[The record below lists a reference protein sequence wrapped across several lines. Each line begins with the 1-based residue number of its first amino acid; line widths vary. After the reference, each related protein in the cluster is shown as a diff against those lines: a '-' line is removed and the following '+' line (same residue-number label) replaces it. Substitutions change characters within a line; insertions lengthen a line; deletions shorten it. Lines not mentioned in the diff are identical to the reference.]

1 MTSLEN
7 IVQTFRSA
15 ADAHEY
21 VNSFAFGSIDYLD
34 SSSQNIK
41 YPYVF
46 LRPLQS
52 PGYSQDTRLRI
63 LAFEL
68 YALDVPKLS
77 NESPVDVSSRME
89 TVIYDLGSYFNWG
102 PPSDNQ
108 ALGYSY
114 DIQSIT
120 PVNEAF
126 NDRVYGWVAN
136 VNIQTLG
143 IYDYCSYPSN

>member
-52 PGYSQDTRLRI
+52 PGY
-63 LAFEL
+63 
-68 YALDVPKLS
+68 
-77 NESPVDVSSRME
+77 
-89 TVIYDLGSYFNWG
+89 
-102 PPSDNQ
+102 
-108 ALGYSY
+108 
-114 DIQSIT
+114 
-120 PVNEAF
+120 
-126 NDRVYGWVAN
+126 
-136 VNIQTLG
+136 
-143 IYDYCSYPSN
+143 